1 MASVKNGDK
10 FVAKKTL
17 GFAAQPDVTPH
28 FTLGDLNVGNVKS
41 TNNQPFIDSGKY
53 SNADG
58 DSTSRGWFI
67 DTLNNAIGGF
77 TSIQEARAA
86 EVTAD
91 AVARRDAD
99 IIEQKRLDAEASV
112 AKTKQ
117 TITVILVVSLL
128 AVGGFLIYRNY
139 KK

>member
-1 MASVKNGDK
+1 MMASVSNGNK

-28 FTLGDLNVGNVKS
+28 FTLGNLSMGNVKS
-41 TNNQPFIDSGKY
+41 TNKRPYIDSGMY

-58 DSTSRGWFI
+58 TSKGWFI
-67 DTLNNAIGGF
+67 DTLNNAISGF
-77 TSIQEARAA
+77 TSIQERQSA
-86 EVTAD
+86 EITAD
-91 AVARRDAD
+91 AVARREEA
-99 IIEQKRLDAEASV
+99 IIAQKELDAEARV

-117 TITVILVVSLL
+117 IVTVILVVSVL
-128 AVGGFLIYRNY
+128 AIGGFLIYRNY

>member
-1 MASVKNGDK
+1 MMASVSNGDS
-10 FVAKKTL
+10 FVARKTL

-28 FTLGDLNVGNVKS
+28 FTLGNLSMGNVKS
-41 TNNQPFIDSGKY
+41 TNKRPYIDSGMY

-58 DSTSRGWFI
+58 TSKGWFI
-67 DTLNNAIGGF
+67 DTLNNAISGF
-77 TSIQEARAA
+77 TSINERQSA

-91 AVARRDAD
+91 AVARREEA
-99 IIEQKRLDAEASV
+99 IIAQKELDAEARV

-117 TITVILVVSLL
+117 IVTVVLVVSVL
-128 AVGGFLIYRNY
+128 AIGGFLIYRNY

>member
-1 MASVKNGDK
+1 MASISNGDS
-10 FVAKKTL
+10 FVARKTL

-28 FTLGDLNVGNVKS
+28 FTLGDLSMGKVKS
-41 TNNQPFIDSGKY
+41 SYKEPFIDSGRY

-58 DSTSRGWFI
+58 DSTSKGWFI

-77 TSIQEARAA
+77 TSIQERQAA

-91 AVARRDAD
+91 AVARRDAA
-99 IIEQKRLDAEASV
+99 IIAQKELDAEARV

-117 TITVILVVSLL
+117 TITVILVVSVL
-128 AVGGFLIYRNY
+128 AIGGFLIYRNY
-139 KK
+139 KN